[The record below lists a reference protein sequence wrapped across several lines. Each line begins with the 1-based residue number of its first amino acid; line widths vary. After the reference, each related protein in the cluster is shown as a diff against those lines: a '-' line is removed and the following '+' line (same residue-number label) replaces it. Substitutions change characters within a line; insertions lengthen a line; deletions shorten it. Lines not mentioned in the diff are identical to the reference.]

1 MNLSGVITQIEEHPF
16 VCDPQK
22 AHRPI
27 ATSASMAAV
36 KSQSIDRSKLGVAVR
51 ETHEDPG
58 SMAMMCCDLGF
69 GKQTTFFQE
78 EVALSAE
85 PIISPFRH

>member
-1 MNLSGVITQIEEHPF
+1 MNRDAD
-16 VCDPQK
+16 DPG
-22 AHRPI
+22 RPI
-27 ATSASMAAV
+27 APKRIMAAV
-36 KSQSIDRSKLGVAVR
+36 ESQSIDRSKLGVAVR

-58 SMAMMCCDLGF
+58 SMAVMCCDLGF

-78 EVALSAE
+78 EVAPSAE